1 LLYRLLALVTASAA
15 LLLGGCA
22 TPQKMAFSDNA
33 NEPVKTDKA
42 LYLMTATIKNN
53 YKTSYQPQLMFTSLE
68 KGAAENREDRLNFK
82 IDDSGTIAGKSEED
96 GNTYLLRLELDN
108 GQYVVR
114 GFNCMSRSLFIIS
127 NFFAPLHAAVNAT
140 TPGVYYL
147 GHVDATVR
155 ERTGNEFKA
164 GAPIPLI
171 DQAVAGASSGTFD
184 VAITDRWT
192 QDESLFKNKYPA
204 LKKATINKSVLP
216 AFDRDAAQK
225 WWEAH

>member
-1 LLYRLLALVTASAA
+1 
-15 LLLGGCA
+15 
-22 TPQKMAFSDNA
+22 
-33 NEPVKTDKA
+33 
-42 LYLMTATIKNN
+42 
-53 YKTSYQPQLMFTSLE
+53 
-68 KGAAENREDRLNFK
+68 
-82 IDDSGTIAGKSEED
+82 
-96 GNTYLLRLELDN
+96 
-108 GQYVVR
+108 
-114 GFNCMSRSLFIIS
+114 
-127 NFFAPLHAAVNAT
+127 VNAT